1 MAPHDLA
8 LPRTTALCH
17 KSGLTGRVSWGTW
30 LLRQV
35 GWEDVR
41 VKRKVG
47 AEQETKVKGDSELG
61 F

>member
-1 MAPHDLA
+1 MA

-17 KSGLTGRVSWGTW
+17 KSGLTGRVSWVTW

>member
-1 MAPHDLA
+1 M
-8 LPRTTALCH
+8 TWLCPGPQH
-17 KSGLTGRVSWGTW
+17 FAANQGSQVEFHGGTW

-41 VKRKVG
+41 VKRRVG

-61 F
+61 V